1 MVWLKY
7 MRIQYREREMQLTY
21 HVYDIY
27 VSYCLFIDCVFI
39 CVYNIVWWW
48 LYELFMNAF
57 FTEQITTF
65 CICRAPWT
73 SHANFDEDLDPAQS
87 ALPAPNAIASYPR

>member
-1 MVWLKY
+1 MIFMYPIV
-7 MRIQYREREMQLTY
+7 
-21 HVYDIY
+21 
-27 VSYCLFIDCVFI
+27 CLLIVCLYVFI
-39 CVYNIVWWW
+39 I
-48 LYELFMNAF
+48 LFGGGYELFMNAF